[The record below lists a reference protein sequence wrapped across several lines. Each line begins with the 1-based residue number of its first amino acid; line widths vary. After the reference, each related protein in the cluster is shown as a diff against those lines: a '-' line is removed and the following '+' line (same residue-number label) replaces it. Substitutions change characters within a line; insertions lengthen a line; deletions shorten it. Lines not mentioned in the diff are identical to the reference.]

1 MHARIMVIL
10 VTLKGNFLYFQVFS
24 EILGLSTMTV
34 IEVQRSDLV
43 VEHIGGTNAKT
54 EKILKKAEGPVLFVD
69 EAYTLSS
76 TSGKAY
82 WQRSDRGNDGENEC
96 EYRRE
101 NKKHNFYL
109 CWVSLLNGRLESE
122 PRSLKMNSKCPAVQ
136 RLYAD
141 RTRRNHQQISAYL

>member
-10 VTLKGNFLYFQVFS
+10 VKLKGNFLYFQVFS

-54 EKILKKAEGPVLFVD
+54 EKILKKAEGQVLFVD

-76 TSGKAY
+76 TSGKDY

-96 EYRRE
+96 EYRRK
-101 NKKHNFYL
+101 NKKHNFIFAGYPCEMEDL
-109 CWVSLLNGRLESE
+109 RVNPGLSR
-122 PRSLKMNSKCPAVQ
+122 
-136 RLYAD
+136 
-141 RTRRNHQQISAYL
+141 

>member
-1 MHARIMVIL
+1 MVIL
-10 VTLKGNFLYFQVFS
+10 VTLKSNFLYFQVFS

-54 EKILKKAEGPVLFVD
+54 EKILKKAEGRVLFVD

-76 TSGKAY
+76 TSGKDY

-96 EYRRE
+96 EYRR
-101 NKKHNFYL
+101 
-109 CWVSLLNGRLESE
+109 GRLESE
-122 PRSLKMNSKCPAVQ
+122 PRSLKMNSKCPAFQ

-141 RTRRNHQQISAYL
+141 GTRRNHQQISAYL